1 MRFQCPFCRGIVAVD
16 NSQMGE
22 EVQCGHCDEI
32 VTVPSSRLAT
42 GSVIADFIIMEE
54 LGRGGM
60 GVVYLAHQIS
70 LDRPA
75 AVKILQE
82 NYANN
87 AEFVVNFIKE
97 ARSAAKLNHPHIV
110 QAYAVGED
118 EGIFY
123 FAMEYIDGETMKAVL
138 RREKVLTTEKAVTI
152 IQQIAE
158 ALDCAWKEQKL
169 VHRDIKPDNIML
181 TKNGRAKLADLGL
194 SRVAGDVEDEDEDEV
209 MGTPQY
215 ISPEHLTG
223 APMDVRSDI
232 YSLGATF
239 YQFVTG
245 RFPYEGNSAT
255 EIAKKHIE
263 ANLVPPIIV
272 NPKVPE
278 AISQII
284 VKMMKKD
291 VNERYQD
298 AEELV
303 EDLRMFRRGKLP
315 TTLSM
320 PKVFS
325 TRTRAVSKS
334 AVLTLAGTHPA
345 PGGAEV
351 PTTTTGSFKPLYTST
366 TTTSSGMV
374 FSGRMDDEIHGAPR
388 KKVLLW
394 TILTI
399 VGIVAIAGAVIW
411 IYVIPILKNTEGN
424 KALANQ
430 KNTKNI
436 VQPTPTQAVTPA
448 PQQPVKVNND
458 AEYCGKIDEM
468 LLAYTKNPEDKAGF
482 LDNADSFFEKFPQP
496 DTAIKK
502 EKLKDFLRVY
512 VPLDETARVLPA
524 REKLRT
530 AHLAEIDARK
540 KEEERLQTE
549 KRQQDE
555 QRQKLEQAEKER
567 KRKQD
572 EEKRAQEKRVAEYI
586 KSVNNKLGGMTGV
599 FVKYCGTGDAAIAEK
614 AFAEAISEPSRATS
628 RSQKEKEAAGKLADY
643 SKKLL
648 EALNIGRQMDNL
660 LKNSGTELEGLQVE
674 YKRGSL
680 GQIKKVENGVLTIK
694 MMLSD
699 DTEDVKLTDFKDFY
713 LNKLISKVEKKNNIT
728 NGFFFYL
735 LYNGEYD
742 GELEKTAPD
751 AFWKAELPKFEKA
764 YFKEKLKGAT
774 ADQKKELQSR
784 FGTLESFKKALS
796 EGGG

>member
-32 VTVPSSRLAT
+32 VTVPTSRLAT

-54 LGRGGM
+54 IGRGGM

-138 RREKVLTTEKAVTI
+138 KREKVLTTEKAVTI

-194 SRVAGDVEDEDEDEV
+194 SRVAGDVEDDDEDEV

-263 ANLVPPIIV
+263 ANLVPPIII

-278 AISQII
+278 AVSQII

-291 VNERYQD
+291 VAERYQD

-334 AVLTLAGTHPA
+334 AVLTLPGAHPA

-351 PTTTTGSFKPLYTST
+351 PTTTTGSFKPLYSSTS
-366 TTTSSGMV
+366 TTSSGMV

-399 VGIVAIAGAVIW
+399 TGIVVIAGAVIW
-411 IYVIPILKNTEGN
+411 IYVIPILKNTGTN
-424 KALANQ
+424 KVVTPLPANVV
-430 KNTKNI
+430 KNTA
-436 VQPTPTQAVTPA
+436 PTPP
-448 PQQPVKVNND
+448 PPSVKVNND
-458 AEYCGKIDEM
+458 VEYCGKIDEM
-468 LLAYTKNPEDKAGF
+468 LLAYTKNPEDKTGF
-482 LDNADSFFEKFPQP
+482 LDKADDFFEKYSQP
-496 DTAIKK
+496 DTAVKK

-512 VPLDETARVLPA
+512 VPLDEKARVLPA
-524 REKLRT
+524 REKLR
-530 AHLAEIDARK
+530 ASHLAEIDSRK
-540 KEEERLQTE
+540 KADERIQAE
-549 KRQQDE
+549 KRQQE
-555 QRQKLEQAEKER
+555 QQKQKFDQAERER

-572 EEKRAQEKRVAEYI
+572 EEKKAQDQRVAEYLN
-586 KSVNNKLGGMTGV
+586 SVKKKQDNLPGM
-599 FVKYCGTGDAAIAEK
+599 FVKYCGSSDAAIAEK
-614 AFAEAISEPSRATS
+614 AITEAITEPSNAAG

-643 SKKLL
+643 GKKLL
-648 EALNIGRQMDNL
+648 EAYNTGRQMDNM
-660 LKNSGTELEGLQVE
+660 LKNSGTDLESMQIE

-680 GQIKKVENGVLTIK
+680 GKIKKIENGVLTIK

-699 DTEDVKLTDFKDFY
+699 DTEEVKLADLRDFY
-713 LNKLISKVEKKNNIT
+713 LSTFINRIEKKNNIN
-728 NGFFFYL
+728 NGYFFYM

-742 GELEKTAPD
+742 GGLDKCVPD
-751 AFWKAELPKFEKA
+751 AFWKTELPKLERL

-774 ADQKKELQSR
+774 SEQKKELQSR

-796 EGGG
+796 ESS

>member
-1 MRFQCPFCRGIVAVD
+1 MC
-16 NSQMGE
+16 
-22 EVQCGHCDEI
+22 
-32 VTVPSSRLAT
+32 
-42 GSVIADFIIMEE
+42 
-54 LGRGGM
+54 
-60 GVVYLAHQIS
+60 AH
-70 LDRPA
+70 
-75 AVKILQE
+75 
-82 NYANN
+82 
-87 AEFVVNFIKE
+87 FIKE

-138 RREKVLTTEKAVTI
+138 KREKVLTTEKAVTI

-194 SRVAGDVEDEDEDEV
+194 SRVAGDVEDDDEDEV

-263 ANLVPPIIV
+263 ANLVPPIII

-278 AISQII
+278 AVSQII

-291 VNERYQD
+291 VAERYQD

-334 AVLTLAGTHPA
+334 AVLTLPGAHPA

-351 PTTTTGSFKPLYTST
+351 PTTTTGSFKPLYSSTS
-366 TTTSSGMV
+366 TTSSGMV

-399 VGIVAIAGAVIW
+399 TGIVVIAGAVIW
-411 IYVIPILKNTEGN
+411 IYVIPILKNTGTN
-424 KALANQ
+424 KVVTPLPANVV
-430 KNTKNI
+430 KNTA
-436 VQPTPTQAVTPA
+436 PTPP
-448 PQQPVKVNND
+448 PPPVKVNND
-458 AEYCGKIDEM
+458 VEYCGKIDEM
-468 LLAYTKNPEDKAGF
+468 LLAYTKNPEDKTGF
-482 LDNADSFFEKFPQP
+482 LDKADDFFEKN
-496 DTAIKK
+496 
-502 EKLKDFLRVY
+502 
-512 VPLDETARVLPA
+512 
-524 REKLRT
+524 
-530 AHLAEIDARK
+530 
-540 KEEERLQTE
+540 EE
-549 KRQQDE
+549 
-555 QRQKLEQAEKER
+555 
-567 KRKQD
+567 
-572 EEKRAQEKRVAEYI
+572 
-586 KSVNNKLGGMTGV
+586 N
-599 FVKYCGTGDAAIAEK
+599 
-614 AFAEAISEPSRATS
+614 
-628 RSQKEKEAAGKLADY
+628 
-643 SKKLL
+643 
-648 EALNIGRQMDNL
+648 
-660 LKNSGTELEGLQVE
+660 
-674 YKRGSL
+674 
-680 GQIKKVENGVLTIK
+680 
-694 MMLSD
+694 
-699 DTEDVKLTDFKDFY
+699 
-713 LNKLISKVEKKNNIT
+713 
-728 NGFFFYL
+728 
-735 LYNGEYD
+735 
-742 GELEKTAPD
+742 
-751 AFWKAELPKFEKA
+751 
-764 YFKEKLKGAT
+764 
-774 ADQKKELQSR
+774 
-784 FGTLESFKKALS
+784 
-796 EGGG
+796 

>member
-1 MRFQCPFCRGIVAVD
+1 MRFQCPFCRGIVAVN

-32 VTVPSSRLAT
+32 VTVPNARLAT
-42 GSVIADFIIMEE
+42 GAVIADFIIMEE

-82 NYANN
+82 SYANN

-138 RREKVLTTEKAVTI
+138 KRDKVIPIDKAVTI
-152 IQQIAE
+152 IQQVAE

-194 SRVAGDVEDEDEDEV
+194 SRVAGEADESDDDDEV

-245 RFPYEGNSAT
+245 RFPYEGASAT

-263 ANLVPPIIV
+263 ANLIPPMLV

-278 AISQII
+278 PVNQII
-284 VKMMKKD
+284 VKMMKKN
-291 VNERYQD
+291 VAERYQD

-315 TTLSM
+315 TTLSI

-334 AVLTLAGTHPA
+334 AVLTLPGSQPLTAGT
-345 PGGAEV
+345 EM
-351 PTTTTGSFKPLYTST
+351 PTTTTGSLKPLYTST
-366 TTTSSGMV
+366 TSTASGMV
-374 FSGRMDDEIHGAPR
+374 FSGHMDDEIHGAPR
-388 KKVLLW
+388 KKVMLW
-394 TILTI
+394 TFLAIAAII
-399 VGIVAIAGAVIW
+399 VIAGAVIW
-411 IYVIPILKNTEGN
+411 IYVIPALGKKNSS
-424 KALANQ
+424 ASAN
-430 KNTKNI
+430 
-436 VQPTPTQAVTPA
+436 AVPGT
-448 PQQPVKVNND
+448 PVKVNND

-468 LLAYTKNPEDKAGF
+468 LLTYTKKPEDINSF
-482 LDNADSFFEKFPQP
+482 LDKADEFFVNYPQP
-496 DTAIKK
+496 DSDVKK
-502 EKLKDFLRVY
+502 AKLKDFLQVY
-512 VPLDETARVLPA
+512 VPLDEKARVVPG
-524 REKLRT
+524 RQKLRE
-530 AHLAEIDARK
+530 AHLAETNAK
-540 KEEERLQTE
+540 KEAEERLQAQ
-549 KRQQDE
+549 KRKEEE
-555 QRQKLEQAEKER
+555 QRLQLEQAARERER
-567 KRKQD
+567 KLE
-572 EEKRAQEKRVAEYI
+572 EEKRVKEQRIADYL
-586 KSVNNKLGGMTGV
+586 KSVNNKMSSLADA
-599 FVKYCGTGDAAIAEK
+599 FVKYCGTGDVIVAERALKEAIAE
-614 AFAEAISEPSRATS
+614 PSRVSGRT
-628 RSQKEKEAAGKLADY
+628 QQEKEAAESLTDY
-643 SKKLL
+643 AKKLQQ
-648 EALNIGRQMDNL
+648 ALSAGQQMDTL
-660 LKNSGTELEGLQVE
+660 LKNSGSELDGMQIET
-674 YKRGSL
+674 KRGSL
-680 GQIKKVENGVLTIK
+680 GKIKKIENGTLTIK
-694 MMLSD
+694 MMTSD
-699 DTEDVKLTDFKDFY
+699 DTEEIKFSELKDFY
-713 LNKLISKVEKKNNIT
+713 LSTFISRVEKRSGIP
-728 NGFFFYL
+728 NGYFFYM

-742 GELEKTAPD
+742 GGMDKLAPD
-751 AFWKAELPKFEKA
+751 DFWKAELPKLELR

-774 ADQKKELQSR
+774 GEQRKELQTR
-784 FGTLESFKKALS
+784 FGTFESFKKALS
-796 EGGG
+796 ENS